1 MSLLSVVK
9 TGSRGVYVPSDNNR
23 HHEKRRSSSACKT
36 NAFIYFM
43 IVMTIT
49 IIIIIIIDNKRIK
62 TDKDTDTD
70 KGSSRLP
77 REYLNLGSPLRSDFL
92 KKIGHLYEVALCKFF
107 SDCISI
113 RTYGSLMLR
122 NLPLKQRPVYRGNV
136 KLL

>member
-1 MSLLSVVK
+1 M
-9 TGSRGVYVPSDNNR
+9 PSDNNR

-43 IVMTIT
+43 IVITIT
-49 IIIIIIIDNKRIK
+49 IIIIIIIIDNKRIK

-92 KKIGHLYEVALCKFF
+92 KKVGHLYEVA
-107 SDCISI
+107 DYISI

-122 NLPLKQRPVYRGNV
+122 NLPLKQRPVQRQCEITL
-136 KLL
+136 KL

>member
-9 TGSRGVYVPSDNNR
+9 TGSRGVYVPSDNHR

-43 IVMTIT
+43 IVITIT
-49 IIIIIIIDNKRIK
+49 IIIIIIDNKRIK

>member
-1 MSLLSVVK
+1 M
-9 TGSRGVYVPSDNNR
+9 PSDNNR

-43 IVMTIT
+43 IVITIT
-49 IIIIIIIDNKRIK
+49 IIIIIIIIIDNKRIK

-77 REYLNLGSPLRSDFL
+77 REYLNLGSALRSDFL
-92 KKIGHLYEVALCKFF
+92 KKIGYLYEVALCNFF
-107 SDCISI
+107 SDYISI

-122 NLPLKQRPVYRGNV
+122 NLPLKQRPVQRQCEITL
-136 KLL
+136 KL

>member
-1 MSLLSVVK
+1 M
-9 TGSRGVYVPSDNNR
+9 PSDNNR

-49 IIIIIIIDNKRIK
+49 IIIIIIIIIDNKRIK

-92 KKIGHLYEVALCKFF
+92 KKIGHLCEVALCNFF
-107 SDCISI
+107 SDYISI

-122 NLPLKQRPVYRGNV
+122 NLPLKQRPVQRQCEITL
-136 KLL
+136 KL

>member
-1 MSLLSVVK
+1 M
-9 TGSRGVYVPSDNNR
+9 PSDNNR

-43 IVMTIT
+43 IVITIT
-49 IIIIIIIDNKRIK
+49 IITIIIIDNKRIK

-92 KKIGHLYEVALCKFF
+92 KKVGHLYEVA
-107 SDCISI
+107 DYISI

-122 NLPLKQRPVYRGNV
+122 NLPLKQRPVQRQCEITL
-136 KLL
+136 KL

>member
-1 MSLLSVVK
+1 M
-9 TGSRGVYVPSDNNR
+9 PSDNNR

-43 IVMTIT
+43 IVITIT
-49 IIIIIIIDNKRIK
+49 IIIIIIIIDNKRIK

-92 KKIGHLYEVALCKFF
+92 KKIGHLYEVALCNFF
-107 SDCISI
+107 SDYISI

-122 NLPLKQRPVYRGNV
+122 NLPLKQRPVQRQCEITL
-136 KLL
+136 KL

>member
-1 MSLLSVVK
+1 MRKGFPLQRAKPTHL
-9 TGSRGVYVPSDNNR
+9 
-23 HHEKRRSSSACKT
+23 
-36 NAFIYFM
+36 FIYFM
-43 IVMTIT
+43 IVITIT
-49 IIIIIIIDNKRIK
+49 IIIIIIDNKRIK

-92 KKIGHLYEVALCKFF
+92 KKIGHLYEVALCNFF

-122 NLPLKQRPVYRGNV
+122 NLPLKQRPVQR
-136 KLL
+136 

>member
-1 MSLLSVVK
+1 M
-9 TGSRGVYVPSDNNR
+9 PSDNHR

-49 IIIIIIIDNKRIK
+49 IIIIIIIIIDNKRIK

-92 KKIGHLYEVALCKFF
+92 KKIGHLCEVALCNFF
-107 SDCISI
+107 SDYISI

-122 NLPLKQRPVYRGNV
+122 NLPLKQRPVQRQCEITL
-136 KLL
+136 KL

>member
-1 MSLLSVVK
+1 M
-9 TGSRGVYVPSDNNR
+9 PSDNNR

-43 IVMTIT
+43 IVITIT
-49 IIIIIIIDNKRIK
+49 IIIIIIIIDNKRIK

-92 KKIGHLYEVALCKFF
+92 KKIGHLYEVA
-107 SDCISI
+107 DYISI

-122 NLPLKQRPVYRGNV
+122 NLPLKQRPVQRQCEITL
-136 KLL
+136 KL

>member
-1 MSLLSVVK
+1 M
-9 TGSRGVYVPSDNNR
+9 PSDNNR

-43 IVMTIT
+43 IVITIT
-49 IIIIIIIDNKRIK
+49 IITIINIIDNKRIK

-77 REYLNLGSPLRSDFL
+77 LEYLTLGSPLRSEFL
-92 KKIGHLYEVALCKFF
+92 KKIGHLCEVALCNFF
-107 SDCISI
+107 SDYISI

-122 NLPLKQRPVYRGNV
+122 NLPVKQKPVQRQYEIALK
-136 KLL
+136 L